1 MNNRKRELLE
11 SAHWPEGR
19 PQILTVTEAFAERSS
34 GQHFYMV
41 AWWGDVP
48 AGFSRFEFTGYVS
61 GGVEIRFMSEG
72 QESFDALETDE
83 LVLVFDAPE

>member
-11 SAHWPEGR
+11 AAHWPEGR

-61 GGVEIRFMSEG
+61 GGFEIRFMSEG

-83 LVLVFDAPE
+83 LVLVFEAPE

>member
-83 LVLVFDAPE
+83 LVLVFEAPE

>member
-61 GGVEIRFMSEG
+61 GGVEICFMTEG

-83 LVLVFDAPE
+83 LVLVFEAPE